1 MTTGRVRGGFNQYGF
16 TVGILMLDTRF
27 PRIPGDMGNAQ
38 TFPFPVRYQ
47 RVTGADPDL
56 VVRRGAEGLLPAFV
70 EGAQALEREGVG
82 AITTN
87 CGFLIKYQAQL
98 ARAVRVPVFTSSLL
112 LVPLVHRM
120 LPPGGRVGVMT
131 VNAGTLTPDHLT
143 SAGIGAEVPL
153 AVVGMET
160 EKEFTRA
167 LLDNELELDVDLAR
181 EEHVRVARRLVA
193 DHPDIGA
200 IVLECTN
207 MPPYTADIQRETG
220 RPVRRLLGRGRACS
234 VFSPPARCALTRP
247 TYRAALSANRA
258 SSAARLGIS
267 IECFFLF
274 PRLREVDEALTADP
288 TLADRVTEVHPEL
301 SFRALAGAPIGLVEP
316 KRSPRGLSRRLA
328 PLDRKSTRLNSSHRT
343 ISD

>member
-27 PRIPGDMGNAQ
+27 PRIAGDMGNAT
-38 TFPFPVRYQ
+38 TFPFPVRYH

-70 EGAQALEREGVG
+70 AGAQALEREGVG

-87 CGFLIKYQAQL
+87 CGFLIKYQAEL

-112 LVPLVHRM
+112 LVPLVHRT
-120 LPPGGRVGVMT
+120 LPAGQRIGIMT
-131 VNAGTLTPDHLT
+131 VNGATLTSEHLR
-143 SAGIGAEVPL
+143 SAGVSADVPL

-167 LLDNELELDVDLAR
+167 LLDNEMELDVDHAR
-181 EEHVRVARRLVA
+181 EEHIRVARRLVA
-193 DHPDIGA
+193 EHPDVGA

-220 RPVRRLLGRGRACS
+220 RPVFDVLSLVTMFHAS
-234 VFSPPARCALTRP
+234 LV
-247 TYRAALSANRA
+247 AAQ
-258 SSAARLGIS
+258 
-267 IECFFLF
+267 
-274 PRLREVDEALTADP
+274 
-288 TLADRVTEVHPEL
+288 
-301 SFRALAGAPIGLVEP
+301 
-316 KRSPRGLSRRLA
+316 SPRPR
-328 PLDRKSTRLNSSHRT
+328 
-343 ISD
+343 